1 METQPKKSWVPMA
14 ITGVVGFFV
23 IVVLIGVSAQPAANN
38 SMSDADMKTYLA
50 DARASA
56 TGNSTDPAAV
66 SSAWEYSSHADA
78 MNDRRTEMACVRS
91 ENEAQLDFPYH
102 PVHAQLCLRNSPQYG
117 RDAFVQL
124 EGDGQI
130 LCYSYQG
137 CSVGVRFDQAQ
148 ARNFSATDSSDGSSN
163 IVFIRDRRGLER
175 GLRDADRTA
184 IQVQFYQ
191 AGRQALIFP
200 TSGLDW
206 PAGR

>member
-1 METQPKKSWVPMA
+1 MEKQPKKSWVPYA
-14 ITGVVGFFV
+14 ITGVIGFFV
-23 IVVLIGVSAQPAANN
+23 IIVLIGVSAQPSATN
-38 SMSDADMKTYLA
+38 SMSDAEMKTYLA

-56 TGNSTDPAAV
+56 SENTSAAAT

-78 MNDRRTEMACVRS
+78 MNDQRTQMACVRS

-117 RDAFVQL
+117 RDAFVEL

-130 LCYSYQG
+130 LCNSFQR
-137 CSVGVRFDQAQ
+137 CTIGVRFDQQ
-148 ARNFSATDSSDGSSN
+148 PARDFSGTDSSDGSSN

-175 GLRDADRTA
+175 GLRDANRTA
-184 IQVQFYQ
+184 IQVEFFQ

-200 TSGLDW
+200 TAGLDW
-206 PAGR
+206 PTEGR